1 MNKETLLSLS
11 VTDAKS
17 EETII
22 VQPKYGEQ
30 SERFVCDI
38 QGSSQGSS
46 AVWRLTITL
55 SAPGCAWNRDGM
67 TLHQGEYKSRF
78 SALREIISWRDN
90 AC

>member
-1 MNKETLLSLS
+1 MQ
-11 VTDAKS
+11 
-17 EETII
+17 TII

-30 SERFVCDI
+30 SERFICDI
-38 QGSSQGSS
+38 EGSN
-46 AVWRLTITL
+46 AAWHLTITL

-78 SALREIISWRDN
+78 SVLREIISWRDN